1 MILIGLI
8 ATVFFKK
15 QSISNNL
22 SLLEYLQNV
31 IKTLETVNFLS
42 FISIVSLSLND
53 DLTKI
58 KSEIYCFE
66 RFYNNYF

>member
-8 ATVFFKK
+8 ATAFFKK

-22 SLLEYLQNV
+22 SLLEYLKNV

-58 KSEIYCFE
+58 KSEIYCF
-66 RFYNNYF
+66 

>member
-8 ATVFFKK
+8 ATAAFQKPF
-15 QSISNNL
+15 ISNNL
-22 SLLEYLQNV
+22 SLLKYLKKCY
-31 IKTLETVNFLS
+31 KTLETVNFIN

-58 KSEIYCFE
+58 
-66 RFYNNYF
+66 R

>member
-8 ATVFFKK
+8 ATAPFQK

-22 SLLEYLQNV
+22 SLLKHLKKV

-42 FISIVSLSLND
+42 HISIVSSSLND
-53 DLTKI
+53 DLTKT
-58 KSEIYCFE
+58 
-66 RFYNNYF
+66 R

>member
-8 ATVFFKK
+8 ATAAFQKP
-15 QSISNNL
+15 SISNNL
-22 SLLEYLQNV
+22 SLLKYLKKCYK
-31 IKTLETVNFLS
+31 ILETVNFFN

-58 KSEIYCFE
+58 
-66 RFYNNYF
+66 R

>member
-1 MILIGLI
+1 MKDTNWVNSHCSFSKTIH
-8 ATVFFKK
+8 
-15 QSISNNL
+15 SNNF
-22 SLLEYLQNV
+22 SLLKYLKN

-58 KSEIYCFE
+58 
-66 RFYNNYF
+66 R